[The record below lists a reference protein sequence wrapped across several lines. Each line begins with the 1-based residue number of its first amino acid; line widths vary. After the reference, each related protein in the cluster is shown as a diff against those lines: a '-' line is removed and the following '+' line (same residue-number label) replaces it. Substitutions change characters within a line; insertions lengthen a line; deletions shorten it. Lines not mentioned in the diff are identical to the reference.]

1 MIIDHDLDFLK
12 DAVALVDANLD
23 RLEKRISTHR
33 DPTMFGFFDQVE
45 YITGL
50 GFVACQTYATAKRSQ
65 RTLLKEEALSI
76 GPKHRTG
83 LPMIMLVNAAA
94 NYWKHNLEW
103 SLDVPKKPTQRAVSV
118 ISDLGVNPKSP
129 YPITNTLREVL
140 APYPARFENLIP
152 FLTQWRDGLSA

>member
-1 MIIDHDLDFLK
+1 MIRDHVLDFLK
-12 DAVALVDANLD
+12 DAVTLVDTNLD

-76 GPKHRTG
+76 GPKHRNG
-83 LPMIMLVNAAA
+83 LPMIALVNAAA
-94 NYWKHNLEW
+94 NYWKQSLEW
-103 SLDVPKKPTQRAVSV
+103 SLEAPKKPSQGMINV
-118 ISDLGVNPKSP
+118 ISDLGVDPKGP
-129 YPITNTLREVL
+129 YPITNMLREVV

-152 FLTQWRDGLSA
+152 FLTQWRDGLSD

>member
-12 DAVALVDANLD
+12 DAVVLVDANLD

-83 LPMIMLVNAAA
+83 VPMITLVNAAA
-94 NYWKHNLEW
+94 NFWKQSLEW
-103 SLDVPKKPTQRAVSV
+103 SLDVPKKPSQRTVDV
-118 ISDLGVNPKSP
+118 ISELGIDLKSP
-129 YPITNTLREVL
+129 YPITNMLREVL
-140 APYPARFENLIP
+140 TPYPARFEHIIP
-152 FLTQWRDGLSA
+152 YLTQWRDGLSE